1 MGTSMIQTQITLPRL
16 PRGIHDVTMYID
28 EALGE
33 DLQGASGIVHVFIQH
48 TSASLSINENAD
60 PDVRLDL
67 EDHLRRMVPDDTSL
81 FRHTAEGPDDMT
93 SHIKASLLGSSVTI
107 PVTDGRLNLGTWQGV
122 YLCEHR
128 VSAGGRRLV
137 LTVLT

>member
-1 MGTSMIQTQITLPRL
+1 MIQTQITLPRL